1 MSAAA
6 RFLYAL
12 ANLLSTGRLYGPD
25 HPARRN
31 AFQAA
36 FADLRAL
43 LEEDGR
49 PVFSF
54 VDDEV
59 VYGERP
65 LRDMKSWDWSHRF
78 AEAGIQRLEFAPA
91 VEPEELEGFVSEL
104 ARRLEIDMP
113 LPEPVPH
120 PHIRYGS
127 LGLQRS
133 KGGSGGGRRGGQGGE
148 GEGGGGGAGTARRR
162 VDPDAP
168 PAELEDE
175 SEAIRWLNEEAAS
188 GRVHTDEAEAVVR
201 GLSLAMHGSR
211 QLVAPLVEIKSTDQY
226 TTNHCINVS
235 ILSMSLAEFLELADG
250 EVRAIG
256 VAALLHDIGKT
267 RTPLEVLNKPGKLT
281 EEERRIIEQHTV
293 EGAKILLQQQE
304 TNVLPAVVAYEHH
317 MHWNGGGYPPRH
329 YDRKPHRFSR
339 MVQIC
344 DVYDALRTRRPFRA
358 PLSAD
363 AARDFIGEHAG
374 TQFDPDLASAFLKM
388 LDQWEPGTVPTHRGA
403 EGEQDDEA
411 EVLTR
416 LPGAAY
422 DADTEAEQRAVTH
435 N

>member
-1 MSAAA
+1 MTAAT
-6 RFLYAL
+6 RFLYGL
-12 ANLLSTGRLYGPD
+12 ANLLSTARLYGPD

-31 AFQAA
+31 AFDAA
-36 FADLRAL
+36 FEELRAL
-43 LEEDGR
+43 LEEDRR

-54 VDDEV
+54 VDEEV
-59 VYGERP
+59 VYANRP
-65 LRDMKSWDWSHRF
+65 LREMKQWDWSHRF
-78 AEAGIQRLEFAPA
+78 ADAGIQRLEFAPD
-91 VEPEELEGFVSEL
+91 VEPEELEGFVREL
-104 ARRLEIDMP
+104 ARRLDVDIP
-113 LPEPVPH
+113 TAEPRPH

-133 KGGSGGGRRGGQGGE
+133 GRGSEGGEDGPKRGRGRR
-148 GEGGGGGAGTARRR
+148 RI
-162 VDPDAP
+162 DPDAP

-175 SEAIRWLNEEAAS
+175 SEAIQWINEEAAA

-201 GLSLAMHGSR
+201 GLSLAMHGTR

-235 ILSMSLAEFLELADG
+235 ILSMSLAEFLELTDT

-293 EGAKILLQQQE
+293 EGAKILLEKQE
-304 TNVLPAVVAYEHH
+304 TNVLPAIVAYEHH

-329 YDRKPHRFSR
+329 YARKPHRFSR
-339 MVQIC
+339 LVQIC

-358 PLSAD
+358 PLSAE
-363 AARDFIGEHAG
+363 AARDFIQEHAG
-374 TQFDPDLASAFLKM
+374 TQFDPDLASAFLEM
-388 LDQWEPGTVPTHRGA
+388 LSQWEPETVPTSPPA
-403 EGEQDDEA
+403 EEGSGEPR
-411 EVLTR
+411 VLSR

-422 DADTEAEQRAVTH
+422 DADTEADQRAVTST
-435 N
+435 